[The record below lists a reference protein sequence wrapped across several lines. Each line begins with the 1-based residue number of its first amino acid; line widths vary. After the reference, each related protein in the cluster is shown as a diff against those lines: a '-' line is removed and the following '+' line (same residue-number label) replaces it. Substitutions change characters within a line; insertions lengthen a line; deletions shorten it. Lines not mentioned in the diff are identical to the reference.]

1 MDRLTIAYLLIALI
15 VIALAG
21 AIALN
26 LYTSRD
32 RTVRRR
38 LRKEEARH
46 RPF

>member
-15 VIALAG
+15 VIGLGGAVALQ
-21 AIALN
+21 I
-26 LYTSRD
+26 YSSRD
-32 RTVRRR
+32 RKVRRR